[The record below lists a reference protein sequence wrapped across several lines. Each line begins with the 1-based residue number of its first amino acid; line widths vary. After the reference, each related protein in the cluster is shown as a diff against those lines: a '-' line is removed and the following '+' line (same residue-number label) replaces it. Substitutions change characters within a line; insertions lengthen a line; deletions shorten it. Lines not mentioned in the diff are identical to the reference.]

1 MAPGHAKYKRTAG
14 FDNGQRM
21 IVATDAWDAVT
32 WLGLT
37 APTRA
42 WSFEARSRMSSY
54 AISTTANGAQ
64 PRIKATAPLS
74 FREMARVS
82 RF

>member
-1 MAPGHAKYKRTAG
+1 
-14 FDNGQRM
+14 M